1 MTIAGVIILI
11 LLGISGLAI
20 GIYELITFQDEEG
33 VLAMIFGII
42 HALINVILVVCLING
57 NTENSGKVIEKE
69 TITNEIIFNEER
81 IYKEWTVKDI
91 KWR

>member
-20 GIYELITFQDEEG
+20 GIYELITFQDEEA

-42 HALINVILVVCLING
+42 HALINVVLVICVING
-57 NTENSGKVIEKE
+57 NRENTEKVTDKE
-69 TITNEIIFNEER
+69 TITTEIIFDEER
-81 IYKEWTVKDI
+81 IYKEWKVKDI
-91 KWR
+91 K

>member
-20 GIYELITFQDEEG
+20 GIYELVTFQDEEG

-42 HALINVILVVCLING
+42 HALINVILVVCIING
-57 NTENSGKVIEKE
+57 NTENTEKVTDKE
-69 TITNEIIFNEER
+69 TITTETIFDEER

-91 KWR
+91 K

>member
-20 GIYELITFQDEEG
+20 GIYELVTFQDEEG
-33 VLAMIFGII
+33 VLAMIFGVI

-57 NTENSGKVIEKE
+57 NTETTEKVTDKE
-69 TITNEIIFNEER
+69 TITTEIIFDEER
-81 IYKEWTVKDI
+81 IYKEWKVKDI
-91 KWR
+91 K

>member
-20 GIYELITFQDEEG
+20 GIYELIAFQDEEG

-42 HALINVILVVCLING
+42 HALINAILIVCVING
-57 NTENSGKVIEKE
+57 STKNTEKVTDKE
-69 TITNEIIFNEER
+69 IITTEIIFNEER

-91 KWR
+91 K

>member
-42 HALINVILVVCLING
+42 HALINAILIVCVING
-57 NTENSGKVIEKE
+57 NTENTEKVTDKE
-69 TITNEIIFNEER
+69 TITTEIIFDEER
-81 IYKEWTVKDI
+81 SI
-91 KWR
+91 KNGR

>member
-20 GIYELITFQDEEG
+20 GIYELVTFRDEEG

-57 NTENSGKVIEKE
+57 KTETTEKVTDKE
-69 TITNEIIFNEER
+69 TITTEIIFNEER
-81 IYKEWTVKDI
+81 IYKEWMVKDI
-91 KWR
+91 K

>member
-42 HALINVILVVCLING
+42 HALINAILIVCVING
-57 NTENSGKVIEKE
+57 NTENTEKVTDKE
-69 TITNEIIFNEER
+69 TITTEIIFDEER
-81 IYKEWTVKDI
+81 SI
-91 KWR
+91 KNGRWKI

>member
-42 HALINVILVVCLING
+42 HALINAILIVCLING
-57 NTENSGKVIEKE
+57 NTENTEKVTDKE
-69 TITNEIIFNEER
+69 TITAEIIFDEER
-81 IYKEWTVKDI
+81 IYKEWMVKNI
-91 KWR
+91 K

>member
-20 GIYELITFQDEEG
+20 GIYELVTFRDEEG

-42 HALINVILVVCLING
+42 HALINIILVVCLING
-57 NTENSGKVIEKE
+57 KTETTEKVTDKE
-69 TITNEIIFNEER
+69 TITTEIIFDEER

-91 KWR
+91 K